1 MSTILTATELTVC
14 YGDRV
19 VLDHATLAVD
29 EGDRIGLVGRNGCGK
44 TTFLR
49 ILAGLQSPD
58 SGDVVRR
65 RELVV
70 SYLPQDFMLD
80 PAKNV
85 LENIRDGA
93 KPVLDLI
100 AEFESLPH
108 DSKRHEEL
116 EHRIAALEGWTLD
129 RRIETAMSHLNCPAG
144 DRRMDTLSGG
154 EKRRVAMCRA
164 LVSDPDLLIL
174 DEPTN
179 HLDPESIE
187 WVAEFLDE
195 FHGSF
200 LVVTHDRYFLDRVA
214 KRMVE
219 LSDGRFFSHAGN
231 YTDYLLDK
239 AERQAADA
247 TIEHKRQMF
256 LKKELAWV
264 RQGPRA
270 QRSKQK
276 DRFERYYETAAQ
288 DGPVIEEDVELCIP
302 PPPQLG
308 NRVVELSNLG
318 MDLGGRTLFRGFN
331 FTFENGQRIG
341 VAGRNGLG
349 KTTLLKII
357 IGQLAPTE
365 GTVKTG
371 QLTKFNYVDQG
382 RIQLREERTALEEVS
397 DGTEFVIFGDGK
409 ISLRSYLKRFLF
421 ADDRITTQV
430 KYLSGGERSR
440 LLLARILKNGGNFL
454 ILDEPT
460 NDLDLPTLRVLEEA
474 LIAFPGTVLVVS
486 HDRYFLNRVCT
497 DVLAFEG
504 DGKIHHSVG
513 DYDYYLEK
521 KQRALVAV
529 PQRRDQSAAI
539 LSTNQS
545 SALLRDAA
553 TKVAKP
559 AKPRKLSFK
568 EARELEGMEAQIH
581 AVDAEIAR
589 IEGLFASPYFHRTHA
604 TQTSRLNAD
613 LAAAKENLARL
624 YARWEELEAI
634 KAASERNG

>member
-1 MSTILTATELTVC
+1 MSTILTATEITVS
-14 YGDRV
+14 YGDRT
-19 VLDHATLAVD
+19 VLDAATLAID

-58 SGDVVRR
+58 SGDVSRR

-93 KPVLDLI
+93 KPVLNLI

-116 EHRIAALEGWTLD
+116 EHRIAVLEGWSLD

-144 DRRMDTLSGG
+144 DRRIETLSGG

-164 LVSDPDLLIL
+164 LVSDPDL
-174 DEPTN
+174 
-179 HLDPESIE
+179 
-187 WVAEFLDE
+187 
-195 FHGSF
+195 
-200 LVVTHDRYFLDRVA
+200 
-214 KRMVE
+214 
-219 LSDGRFFSHAGN
+219 
-231 YTDYLLDK
+231 
-239 AERQAADA
+239 
-247 TIEHKRQMF
+247 
-256 LKKELAWV
+256 
-264 RQGPRA
+264 
-270 QRSKQK
+270 
-276 DRFERYYETAAQ
+276 
-288 DGPVIEEDVELCIP
+288 
-302 PPPQLG
+302 
-308 NRVVELSNLG
+308 
-318 MDLGGRTLFRGFN
+318 
-331 FTFENGQRIG
+331 
-341 VAGRNGLG
+341 
-349 KTTLLKII
+349 
-357 IGQLAPTE
+357 
-365 GTVKTG
+365 
-371 QLTKFNYVDQG
+371 
-382 RIQLREERTALEEVS
+382 
-397 DGTEFVIFGDGK
+397 
-409 ISLRSYLKRFLF
+409 
-421 ADDRITTQV
+421 
-430 KYLSGGERSR
+430 
-440 LLLARILKNGGNFL
+440 L

-521 KQRALVAV
+521 KQKQAVAAT
-529 PQRRDQSAAI
+529 RQSAAI
-539 LSTNQS
+539 ISTNK
-545 SALLRDAA
+545 SAALSRAAA
-553 TKVAKP
+553 TPKP

-589 IEGLFASPYFHRTHA
+589 IEGLFVLPDFHRTHA
-604 TQTSRLNAD
+604 TQTSQLTAD
-613 LAAAKENLARL
+613 LAAAKENLAKL
-624 YARWEELEAI
+624 YTRWEDLEAI
-634 KAASERNG
+634 KAAAERLC